1 MRNLNKIYRIRL
13 SDFELEILRTCK
25 ERKIKP
31 SEFVREA
38 IRDKAERDLG
48 LKIDIPY

>member
-13 SDFELEILRTCK
+13 SDFELEIHKICK

-31 SEFVREA
+31 SNFMREA
-38 IRDKAERDLG
+38 MREKAERDLDF
-48 LKIDIPY
+48 KMDIPF